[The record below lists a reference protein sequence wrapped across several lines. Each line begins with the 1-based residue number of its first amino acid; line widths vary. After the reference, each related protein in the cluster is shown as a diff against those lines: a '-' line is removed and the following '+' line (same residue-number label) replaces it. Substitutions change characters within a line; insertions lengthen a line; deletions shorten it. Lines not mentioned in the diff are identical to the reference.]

1 MSNNSLKNK
10 SFYASKSDGWFGS
23 REVEVYKRRDV
34 DIVILD
40 LENQIYELQEEL
52 KLREF
57 IECPCC
63 NSEMQWIN
71 KREYGCMNENC
82 TSIARVI

>member
-1 MSNNSLKNK
+1 MTHL
-10 SFYASKSDGWFGS
+10 
-23 REVEVYKRRDV
+23 E
-34 DIVILD
+34 D